1 MPFGIDLR
9 KIYTAKLTRYFMWG
23 EFFSSF
29 LSSFFSF
36 FFKYRFYTGYNA
48 ALQEIF
54 LGTTEEH
61 SITA

>member
-1 MPFGIDLR
+1 MPFGIDLQ

-23 EFFSSF
+23 KFSSSF
-29 LSSFFSF
+29 LSSFFFF
-36 FFKYRFYTGYNA
+36 FFKYRFYTWYNA
-48 ALQEIF
+48 ALQENF